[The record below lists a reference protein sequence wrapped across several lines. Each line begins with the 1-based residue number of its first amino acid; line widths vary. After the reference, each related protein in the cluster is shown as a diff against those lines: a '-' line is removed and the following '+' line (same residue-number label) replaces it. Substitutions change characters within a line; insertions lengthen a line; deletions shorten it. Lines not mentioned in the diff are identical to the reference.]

1 MHPKDAFKYCPACG
15 KRGMMYNNKVNY
27 LKCISCGFQYFI
39 NEAGAVAA
47 IITDKEGRILFTK
60 RAKAPAKNK
69 LDLPG
74 GFVDIGETAEHALE
88 REIKEE
94 LDISLSS
101 YRYFMSQP
109 NKYIFGDM
117 TYFTLDL
124 AYICQAES
132 FDNIKALDDISGIR
146 FIAPEEVNPDDIG
159 LASIKEII
167 KQYLNSLN
175 STS

>member
-15 KRGMMYNNKVNY
+15 KRGMMYNNKAGY
-27 LKCISCGFQYFI
+27 LKCISCGFQLFI

-47 IITDKEGRILFTK
+47 IITDKEGRILFTR

-94 LDISLSS
+94 LNITLSS

-109 NKYIFGDM
+109 NKYQFKDL

-124 AYICQAES
+124 AFICKADS
-132 FDNIKALDDISGIR
+132 FNNMKALDDIKGVEYV
-146 FIAPEEVNPDDIG
+146 APGDVVFQNIG
-159 LASIKEII
+159 LASIKEIM
-167 KQYLNSLN
+167 KQYLYSLN
-175 STS
+175 TMS

>member
-15 KRGMMYNNKVNY
+15 KRGMMYNNKAGY
-27 LKCISCGFQYFI
+27 LKCISCGFQLFI

-47 IITDKEGRILFTK
+47 IITDKEGRILFTR

-94 LDISLSS
+94 LNITLSS
-101 YRYFMSQP
+101 YTYFTSRP
-109 NKYIFGDM
+109 NKYRFKDI

-124 AYICQAES
+124 AFVCKANS
-132 FDNIKALDDISGIR
+132 FDDIQALDDINDIV
-146 FIAPEEVNPDDIG
+146 FVAPDDVELENIG
-159 LASIKEII
+159 LTSIREIM
-167 KQYLNSLN
+167 KQYLYTLKHNS
-175 STS
+175 